1 MECRVLANALV
12 PLPLQGTTKPRWPL
26 RRFGEKGRETEEARV
41 AGERF
46 FESLVRLKQRGIL
59 SAKHVCILAH
69 QASAAG
75 AAGPC
80 NRLAKKDGLG
90 SGKYSQHFDAV
101 VGSPAKQ
108 KYYVADVHFCLRHAG
123 KRSIVPHPLQLP
135 HEILAEQFA
144 RQGARMETAP
154 SALRADLPACHA
166 ANPVFREPAPA
177 IGSPSV
183 FPYGTSAS
191 RAGPG
196 PMPARPAAGMPSGLL
211 SQQRPMGRMQS
222 AVRWRFIC

>member
-108 KYYVADVHFCLRHAG
+108 KYYVADVPCGQTFDCTTSLATPARAVRASRRTNG
-123 KRSIVPHPLQLP
+123 NCALCASRRPASVPRC
-135 HEILAEQFA
+135 E
-144 RQGARMETAP
+144 
-154 SALRADLPACHA
+154 
-166 ANPVFREPAPA
+166 
-177 IGSPSV
+177 PSV
-183 FPYGTSAS
+183 S
-191 RAGPG
+191 
-196 PMPARPAAGMPSGLL
+196 
-211 SQQRPMGRMQS
+211 
-222 AVRWRFIC
+222 